1 MEDYTKQRE
10 YIKEKLNLTINDCF
24 LQGQLELHKIE
35 FSETGDNKHLRIML
49 QFKETLDSFRFLRE
63 QNERLSGENF
73 KLKGKTVKDLL

>member
-35 FSETGDNKHLRIML
+35 FSETGDNKHLRIM
-49 QFKETLDSFRFLRE
+49 F
-63 QNERLSGENF
+63 N
-73 KLKGKTVKDLL
+73 LKKH